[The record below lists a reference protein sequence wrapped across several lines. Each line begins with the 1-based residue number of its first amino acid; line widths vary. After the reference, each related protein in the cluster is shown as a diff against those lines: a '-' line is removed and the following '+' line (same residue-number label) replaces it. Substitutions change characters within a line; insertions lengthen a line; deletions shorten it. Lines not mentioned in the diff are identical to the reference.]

1 MNSLK
6 CYLLSGIFFVLLA
19 GTLSHFLYEW
29 TNSHVIVGLFT
40 PVNESIWEHMK
51 LIFFPM
57 LLYSPFLI
65 KKVRKNYP
73 CIISSI
79 PFGILIG
86 TIAVMIIF
94 YTYTGI
100 LGEHTLFLDLVTF
113 VVSDLLAFYTAYR
126 FTLSCRLQNDTTL
139 LYCLLCLFILCFFLF
154 TYHPPHIGLFEDY
167 SL

>member
-6 CYLLSGIFFVLLA
+6 RYLLSGIIFVILV

-29 TNSHVIVGLFT
+29 TNNNIIVGLFT

-57 LLYSPFLI
+57 LLYSLFLM
-65 KKVRKNYP
+65 KKEKENYP
-73 CIISSI
+73 CITSAI

-86 TIAVMIIF
+86 TVSVMIIF

-100 LGEHTLFLDLVTF
+100 LGKHTLFLDLVTF
-113 VVSDLLAFYTAYR
+113 VISVLLAFYTIYR
-126 FTLSCRLQNDTTL
+126 LTLSCRVQKYTTL
-139 LYCLLCLFILCFFLF
+139 LYCLLGLFALCFFVF
-154 TYHPPHIGLFEDY
+154 TYYPPPIGLFA
-167 SL
+167 